1 MENGEEST
9 TEDEIASAMIRPISL
24 TLPVSRNGTAR
35 GMRAPR
41 MPVVDAN
48 AATTAPM
55 KQMMSAAKSG
65 APTVP
70 RRAMR

>member
-9 TEDEIASAMIRPISL
+9 TEDEIARAMISPISP
-24 TLPVSRNGTAR
+24 TLPVSRNGTAK
-35 GMRAPR
+35 GMSAPR

-48 AATTAPM
+48 AETTAPM
-55 KQMMSAAKSG
+55 KQMISAAKSG